1 MQQAEQAMTPAPTQP
16 MTDYDPIVAAQVALP
31 TLRRVSAAGE
41 VARRASP
48 EAIAAMSGAGFA
60 RLLTPKVYG
69 GYEQPVSAQIRA
81 CMTTGSACAAA
92 SWVNMVCAAHT
103 YVVARFPKQCRDE
116 VFAGNPDVLIPG
128 ALAPQGQVERVA
140 GGWKL
145 NGRWHY
151 GSGIDHGPWVLL
163 GCLGEK
169 SADGKRAPPIH
180 VVVPRADI
188 TIEDTWFTLGMR
200 GTGSK
205 DLIATDVFVPAHRA
219 VETAPTFNGDF
230 KGDVEP
236 LYRLPVMGG
245 LASMLAGTVVGFS
258 GAGLAT
264 FVDATRVRRE
274 VYAGASKAAKVGV
287 QLRVAE
293 ASAELAMARSL
304 LEQNCRI
311 LDDGLAAGV
320 FPLPLE
326 QRVQI
331 RWHAAYAVELCR
343 RAIERVFAVSGAHA
357 MYDGHP
363 LQRVHRDINTASH
376 HAIVDFDNAA
386 ELKGR
391 LELGLEPQPGLI

>member
-1 MQQAEQAMTPAPTQP
+1 
-16 MTDYDPIVAAQVALP
+16 MTDALHFASTPFDLTRASAAALP
-31 TLRRVSAAGE
+31 TLRRVSTSGE
-41 VARRASP
+41 AARRAAP
-48 EAIAAMSGAGFA
+48 EAIAAMAEAGFA
-60 RLLTPKVYG
+60 RLLTPKAFG
-69 GYEQPVSAQIRA
+69 GLELPVSAQIRT

-116 VFAGNPDVLIPG
+116 VFGASPDVLIPG
-128 ALAPQGQVERVA
+128 ALAPQGQLARA
-140 GGWKL
+140 DGGWQL

-169 SADGKRAPPIH
+169 TADGKRTPPMH

-188 TIEDTWFTLGMR
+188 SVEDTWFTLGMR

-205 DLIATDVFVPAHRA
+205 DLIATDVFVPDHRA
-219 VETAPTFNGDF
+219 METGPMFNGDF
-230 KGDVEP
+230 KGDAEP

-258 GAGLAT
+258 EAGLAT
-264 FVDATRVRRE
+264 FIDATRVRRE
-274 VYAGASKAAKVGV
+274 AYAGASKAAKVGV
-287 QLRVAE
+287 QFRVAE
-293 ASAELAMARSL
+293 ASAEIASARGL
-304 LEQNCRI
+304 LEQNCTI
-311 LDDGLAAGV
+311 LDDGLKRGV
-320 FPLPLE
+320 FPLPLGE
-326 QRVQI
+326 RVQI
-331 RWHAAYAVELCR
+331 RWNAAYAVELCR

-363 LQRVHRDINTASH
+363 LQRVHRDISTASH

-386 ELKGR
+386 EIKGR
-391 LELGLEPQPGLI
+391 FELGLELQSGLI

>member
-1 MQQAEQAMTPAPTQP
+1 MTALDRTTLEAFNAQR
-16 MTDYDPIVAAQVALP
+16 AAQAALP

-41 VARRASP
+41 AARRVAP
-48 EAIAAMSGAGFA
+48 EAIAAMAEAGLA

-69 GYEQPVSAQIRA
+69 GYELPVSAQVHA
-81 CMTTGSACAAA
+81 CMATGSACSAA

-103 YVVARFPKQCRDE
+103 YVVARFPHQCRDE
-116 VFAGNPDVLIPG
+116 VFGGSPDVLIPG
-128 ALAPQGQVERVA
+128 ALAPQGQVARVD
-140 GGWKL
+140 GGWRL

-169 SADGKRAPPIH
+169 TADGKRSSPMH
-180 VVVPRADI
+180 VVVPRSDI
-188 TIEDTWFTLGMR
+188 AIEDTWFTLGMR

-219 VETAPTFNGDF
+219 METAPMFNGDF
-230 KGDVEP
+230 TGEAES

-258 GAGLAT
+258 EAGLAV

-274 VYAGASKAAKVGV
+274 AYAGASKAQKVGV

-293 ASAELAMARSL
+293 ASGEIAAARSL
-304 LEQNCRI
+304 IEQNCML
-311 LDDGLAAGV
+311 LDEGLKRGV

-331 RWHAAYAVELCR
+331 RWNAAYAVELCR

-363 LQRVHRDINTASH
+363 LQRVHRDISTASH

-386 ELKGR
+386 EIKGR
-391 LELGLEPQPGLI
+391 FDLGLEQQSSLI